1 MSKGA
6 TDAEEEATGFYSLM
20 SKGDLEMPTALDEST
35 YTHNRDSN
43 KATCTNRLII
53 AFVALGSMTYGY
65 GASIVSTTVGQP
77 GWIAAFGLTADPT
90 SPEYSRYSNVTA
102 ATNGLFAAGGAVGCL
117 MCMVFLDVIG
127 RKRSI
132 QLGSF
137 IEIFAAALQAG
148 CVRNNLDMWYAARFI
163 SGLGIGILV
172 TTVPLYQ
179 SELAKPMSRGLEVG
193 FHAMCLVGGY
203 FLSAWIGFGCYF
215 AKDLE
220 FAWRFPL
227 AVLCIPPLF
236 LLLGSPWM
244 PFSPRWLVSKGRTE
258 EAWRTLAIIHVQGG
272 VDVTGATPPASHGE
286 ISQRIAES
294 SSRTQPDVA
303 LAIEEYRQITDQI
316 SHEQARAKI
325 HGNKWKRS
333 LSVASFRKRLLIGFL
348 VQFGAQTGGPL
359 VINNY
364 SFVIYRNLGQT
375 GYMPFLLIS
384 VWLTTAVFWN
394 ILGANMMDRI
404 GRRMAMLVGI
414 AACCILVAIEAAL
427 TARYASTDSKVG
439 NGMAIFIIFLYL
451 AFQGSCIDC
460 SMYLYVSEIFPMQIR
475 AIGTGFSLFGQF
487 AATLILLQ
495 TAPIGF
501 QNVGWKYYLVI
512 VSCSFVYFWI
522 IYFLFPET
530 ANKTL
535 EEIGIAFG
543 DDPDEI
549 SATVKNDAARV
560 DC

>member
-1 MSKGA
+1 MSTTSKAGSVRHG
-6 TDAEEEATGFYSLM
+6 TTVAEKAALPYS
-20 SKGDLEMPTALDEST
+20 SAGDLETSTALQGG
-35 YTHNRDSN
+35 YHTHNRESN
-43 KATCTNRLII
+43 KATRTNRLII

-77 GWIAAFGLTADPT
+77 GWIAAFDLTADPT
-90 SPEYSRYSNVTA
+90 SPAYSRYSDVTA

-117 MCMVFLDVIG
+117 ICMVFLDLIG

-132 QLGSF
+132 QLGSL
-137 IEIFAAALQAG
+137 IEVFGAALQAG
-148 CVRNNLDMWYAARFI
+148 CIRNNIDMWYAARFI

-172 TTVPLYQ
+172 TGAPLYQ

-227 AVLCIPPLF
+227 AVLCIPPAL

-258 EAWRTLAIIHVQGG
+258 QAWKTLALIHVKGG
-272 VDVTGATPPASHGE
+272 VDVAGTVPPASQQE
-286 ISQRIAES
+286 IVHRITES
-294 SSRTQPDVA
+294 SARGHPDVA

-316 SHEQARAKI
+316 NHEQARARI
-325 HGNKWKRS
+325 HGNKWKRAI
-333 LSVASFRKRLLIGFL
+333 SVPSFRKRLLIGFL
-348 VQFGAQTGGPL
+348 VQFGAETGGPL

-375 GYMPFLLIS
+375 GYMPFLLIA

-404 GRRMAMLVGI
+404 GRRTAMLVGM
-414 AACCILVAIEAAL
+414 AGCCILVAIEAAL

-439 NGMAIFIIFLYL
+439 NGFAIFIIFLYL
-451 AFQGSCIDC
+451 AIQGSCIDC
-460 SMYLYVSEIFPMQIR
+460 SMYLYVSEI
-475 AIGTGFSLFGQF
+475 L
-487 AATLILLQ
+487 
-495 TAPIGF
+495 
-501 QNVGWKYYLVI
+501 
-512 VSCSFVYFWI
+512 
-522 IYFLFPET
+522 
-530 ANKTL
+530 
-535 EEIGIAFG
+535 
-543 DDPDEI
+543 
-549 SATVKNDAARV
+549 
-560 DC
+560 